1 MPLSFVPRCGW
12 PAGCSDHH
20 PNPALLVLSPDHQ
33 LHLMENLPPVVPGH
47 PAPLIPLQLSY
58 PFRFKVMW
66 QADLYAQAPG
76 SKINSSSVSLDEGL
90 GQVGRIEQA
99 EEAIGT
105 KA

>member
-1 MPLSFVPRCGW
+1 MSESKTVAMSSPLFLF
-12 PAGCSDHH
+12 PAVF
-20 PNPALLVLSPDHQ
+20 LLAQGEAV
-33 LHLMENLPPVVPGH
+33 
-47 PAPLIPLQLSY
+47 ALIPLQLSY